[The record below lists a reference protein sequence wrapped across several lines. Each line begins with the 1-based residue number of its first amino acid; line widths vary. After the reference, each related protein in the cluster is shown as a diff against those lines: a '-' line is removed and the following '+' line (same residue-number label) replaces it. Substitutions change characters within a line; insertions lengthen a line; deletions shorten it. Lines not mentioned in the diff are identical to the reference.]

1 MFFNKSH
8 KNTHWNTVQGGILS
22 WWVPTTDWARKGC
35 VPNPKLGKSLIKS
48 YVQNYV
54 PAYWAK
60 FISAHGGAVCSLFR
74 NRYLLLLNRVRVKLV
89 TYIHKPEP
97 TRARIHTHSHS
108 MYLVRK
114 SLYLKKKNECRRNKF
129 LPYKSY
135 KSCLFCLVAYIVHI
149 FHYDDW

>member
-1 MFFNKSH
+1 MFFNKCH

-60 FISAHGGAVCSLFR
+60 FISAHGGAVCSLCR

-108 MYLVRK
+108 VYLVRK
-114 SLYLKKKNECRRNKF
+114 SLYLKKKNMSAEEINFCHTNHIKVVCF
-129 LPYKSY
+129 ALLHISY
-135 KSCLFCLVAYIVHI
+135 I
-149 FHYDDW
+149 FHYDW